1 MKEKNSVPNHGA
13 MSSIHGRIYVRISFS
28 KMKQFWQQQDMV
40 LRVCQVLPYC
50 ISIQS
55 LPVSGVPSRSSDN
68 TFFQQ
73 EQMLRERQVSGR
85 IQLQVWLH
93 DDDLVVSVLAADDL
107 ACRSEDSGHGTIPE
121 AYAKLRLL
129 PVM

>member
-1 MKEKNSVPNHGA
+1 MA
-13 MSSIHGRIYVRISFS
+13 
-28 KMKQFWQQQDMV
+28 

-55 LPVSGVPSRSSDN
+55 LPVCGAPSRHSDN
-68 TFFQQ
+68 TKFFQQ